1 MSDGTEAGNPD
12 SIADGGQ
19 ASLVADLTQMA
30 TAGSVYTTSFTA
42 DGTNDVVFRYAPYT
56 GVLGDAVHNQ
66 IWGINGFQL
75 VPEPATSVLFGMGG
89 LMMLALRR
97 RRS

>member
-1 MSDGTEAGNPD
+1 MSDGTDGGNPD
-12 SIADGGQ
+12 SLADGGQ
-19 ASLVADLTQMA
+19 LALVTNLIEMA
-30 TAGSVYTTSFTA
+30 GAGSVYTTSFTA
-42 DGTNDVVFRYAPYT
+42 DGTSDVVFRYAPYS
-56 GVLGDAVHNQ
+56 GELGSAVHNQ

-75 VPEPATSVLFGMGG
+75 VPEPATGALFGLGG